1 MNIQGKNEMIVV
13 LISKMKNMVVN
24 HTHNVHAMMDEILTQ
39 LGGHACQKATP
50 SIYRVC

>member
-1 MNIQGKNEMIVV
+1 MNIQGKNEMIVH
-13 LISKMKNMVVN
+13 SSNFKNMVVN